1 MKRLL
6 YLIFVL
12 GSLTARAQSV
22 DGGLKTLT
30 ATGTNT
36 YVISE
41 PLPATYDPKERF
53 LVRFTNANTGAAT
66 LNRAALGVKA
76 IQKAGAVALSSG
88 DIVAGGTYLLSY
100 NGTYYQLV
108 GDGGGGG
115 GSGTVTSVAALTL
128 GTTGTDLSSSVA
140 NPTTTPVITLNVP
153 TASGSNRGALSSAD
167 WTTFNSKV
175 SGSGTTNELPYWTG
189 ATSLGALAVATY
201 PNLTEL
207 SYVKGLTGPVMNTF
221 WKTAGTSTLTAQ
233 SNIAMGGFDA
243 NFLNGNVLFG
253 PTGATITAS
262 TRMDIRGVSGQN
274 ALRVANA
281 ANSVPLLSIPD
292 GGARVAWTT
301 DGIRIQTNGASP
313 GGISFNGTT
322 PVTNNLIYTAGF
334 SFNNANSSWSSGNHT
349 NISSGSGSATN
360 SSGTTAGLFL
370 RYNFTGTST
379 AAFNLLSID
388 NTSVINAAATGQVN
402 IVNITP
408 SYTSL
413 GGSVTGLNIDPTVG
427 TVTGTLLSVRAP
439 SGSNIFGRTTLS
451 GGTNRIE
458 INGIGTTSGFG
469 LLIHNSASTPTFGF
483 RDDSKFF
490 HYATPANDNALTD
503 LLVRDGA
510 TGEVKYRT
518 VGSLPGSGD
527 MVLASAQTSTGKKT
541 LQSNGTNAGLNLGDG
556 FIPSSLVNGDIF
568 QNAGL
573 LRVQL
578 SGGLE
583 TVITDNLTQTL
594 TNKTLGSN
602 TIISSDL
609 SINSSVNIVLGT
621 TTGTRLGTSTSQK
634 IGVFGATPIVQPS
647 AVTTSQG
654 FINAISS
661 LGWIANS
668 TLTGDGLAIG
678 ADGTDANITAAVNT
692 SYYLPAATLTSN
704 RNFIMPTGA
713 NGDVI
718 KIHNNEATYSW
729 ILSGATVYL
738 ADRTTTVTALLYNV
752 PTLMKKISGLWIIE
766 N

>member
-1 MKRLL
+1 MKRLFIIC
-6 YLIFVL
+6 IFISAYSF
-12 GSLTARAQSV
+12 GQSV
-22 DGGLKTLT
+22 DGGLKTLI
-30 ATGTNT
+30 ATGTANT

-41 PLPATYDPKERF
+41 ALPATYNQKERF
-53 LVRFTNANTGAAT
+53 QIIFPVTNTGSST
-66 LNRAALGVKA
+66 INRNFLGVKD
-76 IQKAGAVALSSG
+76 IRRNNGDALSAN
-88 DIVAGGTYLLSY
+88 DLIAGSPYLIGY
-100 NGTYYQLV
+100 NSVGGYYV
-108 GDGGGGG
+108 CETCGGGGGGG

-221 WKTAGTSTLTAQ
+221 WKTGGTSTFTAQ
-233 SNIAMGGFDA
+233 ADIAMGGFDA

-503 LLVRDGA
+503 IIVRDGA
-510 TGEVKYRT
+510 TGELKYRT
-518 VGSLPGSGD
+518 VASLPGGGGTYY
-527 MVLASAQTSTGKKT
+527 APTT
-541 LQSNGTNAGLNLGDG
+541 LVANA
-556 FIPSSLVNGDIF
+556 
-568 QNAGL
+568 
-573 LRVQL
+573 
-578 SGGLE
+578 
-583 TVITDNLTQTL
+583 
-594 TNKTLGSN
+594 
-602 TIISSDL
+602 
-609 SINSSVNIVLGT
+609 
-621 TTGTRLGTSTSQK
+621 
-634 IGVFGATPIVQPS
+634 
-647 AVTTSQG
+647 
-654 FINAISS
+654 
-661 LGWIANS
+661 
-668 TLTGDGLAIG
+668 
-678 ADGTDANITAAVNT
+678 TDANFTATVNGVHNILDGVATVNRVIT
-692 SYYLPAATLTSN
+692 
-704 RNFIMPTGA
+704 IPTGA
-713 NGDVI
+713 NGDVM
-718 KIHNNEATYSW
+718 KFYNTEDFYTWSFT
-729 ILSGATVYL
+729 GATVYL
-738 ADRTTTVTALLYNV
+738 ADRVTVQTTLLYNV
-752 PTLMKKISGLWIIE
+752 PCFMEKIDGLWIIT

>member
-1 MKRLL
+1 MKRLFIIC
-6 YLIFVL
+6 IFISAYSF
-12 GSLTARAQSV
+12 GQSV
-22 DGGLKTLT
+22 DGGLKTLI
-30 ATGTNT
+30 ATGTANT

-41 PLPATYDPKERF
+41 ALPATYNQKERF
-53 LVRFTNANTGAAT
+53 QIIFPVTNTGSST
-66 LNRAALGVKA
+66 INRNFLGVKD
-76 IQKAGAVALSSG
+76 IRRNNGDALSAN
-88 DIVAGGTYLLSY
+88 DLIAGSPYLIGY
-100 NGTYYQLV
+100 NSVGGYYV
-108 GDGGGGG
+108 CETCGGGGGGG

-175 SGSGTTNELPYWTG
+175 SGSGTTNELAYWTG
-189 ATSLGALAVATY
+189 ATTLGTLAVATY
-201 PNLTEL
+201 PSLTEL
-207 SYVKGLTGPVMNTF
+207 SYVKNLTGPVMDTF

-292 GGARVAWTT
+292 GGARVTWTT

-503 LLVRDGA
+503 IIVRDGA
-510 TGEVKYRT
+510 TGELKYRT
-518 VGSLPGSGD
+518 VASLPGGGGTYY
-527 MVLASAQTSTGKKT
+527 APTT
-541 LQSNGTNAGLNLGDG
+541 LVANA
-556 FIPSSLVNGDIF
+556 
-568 QNAGL
+568 
-573 LRVQL
+573 
-578 SGGLE
+578 
-583 TVITDNLTQTL
+583 
-594 TNKTLGSN
+594 
-602 TIISSDL
+602 
-609 SINSSVNIVLGT
+609 
-621 TTGTRLGTSTSQK
+621 
-634 IGVFGATPIVQPS
+634 
-647 AVTTSQG
+647 
-654 FINAISS
+654 
-661 LGWIANS
+661 
-668 TLTGDGLAIG
+668 
-678 ADGTDANITAAVNT
+678 TDANFTATVNGVHNILDGVATVNRVIT
-692 SYYLPAATLTSN
+692 
-704 RNFIMPTGA
+704 IPTGA
-713 NGDVI
+713 NGDVM
-718 KIHNNEATYSW
+718 KFYNTEDFYTWSFT
-729 ILSGATVYL
+729 GATVYL
-738 ADRTTTVTALLYNV
+738 ADRVTVQTTLLYNV
-752 PTLMKKISGLWIIE
+752 PCFMEKIDGLWIIT

>member
-1 MKRLL
+1 MKRLFIIC
-6 YLIFVL
+6 IFISAYSF
-12 GSLTARAQSV
+12 GQSV
-22 DGGLKTLT
+22 DGGLKTLI
-30 ATGTNT
+30 ATGTANT

-41 PLPATYDPKERF
+41 ALPATYNQKERF
-53 LVRFTNANTGAAT
+53 QIIFPVTNTGSST
-66 LNRAALGVKA
+66 INRNFLGVKD
-76 IQKAGAVALSSG
+76 IRRNNGDALSAN
-88 DIVAGGTYLLSY
+88 DLIAGSPYLIGY
-100 NGTYYQLV
+100 NSVGGYYV
-108 GDGGGGG
+108 CETCGGGGGGG

-201 PNLTEL
+201 PSLTEL
-207 SYVKGLTGPVMNTF
+207 SYVKGLTGPVMDRF

-292 GGARVAWTT
+292 GGARVTWTT

-503 LLVRDGA
+503 IIVRDGA
-510 TGEVKYRT
+510 TGELKYRT
-518 VGSLPGSGD
+518 VASLPGGGGTYY
-527 MVLASAQTSTGKKT
+527 APTT
-541 LQSNGTNAGLNLGDG
+541 LVANA
-556 FIPSSLVNGDIF
+556 
-568 QNAGL
+568 
-573 LRVQL
+573 
-578 SGGLE
+578 
-583 TVITDNLTQTL
+583 
-594 TNKTLGSN
+594 
-602 TIISSDL
+602 
-609 SINSSVNIVLGT
+609 
-621 TTGTRLGTSTSQK
+621 
-634 IGVFGATPIVQPS
+634 
-647 AVTTSQG
+647 
-654 FINAISS
+654 
-661 LGWIANS
+661 
-668 TLTGDGLAIG
+668 
-678 ADGTDANITAAVNT
+678 TDANFTATVNGVHNILDGVATVNRVIT
-692 SYYLPAATLTSN
+692 
-704 RNFIMPTGA
+704 IPTGA
-713 NGDVI
+713 NGDVM
-718 KIHNNEATYSW
+718 KFYNTEDFYTWSFT
-729 ILSGATVYL
+729 GATVYL
-738 ADRTTTVTALLYNV
+738 ADRVTVQTTLLYNV
-752 PTLMKKISGLWIIE
+752 PCFMEKIDGLWIIT

>member
-1 MKRLL
+1 MKRLFIIC
-6 YLIFVL
+6 IFISAYSF
-12 GSLTARAQSV
+12 GQSV
-22 DGGLKTLT
+22 DGGLKTLI
-30 ATGTNT
+30 ATGTANT

-41 PLPATYDPKERF
+41 ALPATYNQKERF
-53 LVRFTNANTGAAT
+53 QIIFPVTNTGSST
-66 LNRAALGVKA
+66 INRNFLGVKD
-76 IQKAGAVALSSG
+76 IRRNNGDALSAN
-88 DIVAGGTYLLSY
+88 DLIAGSPYLIGY
-100 NGTYYQLV
+100 NSVGGYYV
-108 GDGGGGG
+108 CETCGGGGGGG

-207 SYVKGLTGPVMNTF
+207 SYVKGLTGPVMDRF
-221 WKTAGTSTLTAQ
+221 WKTGGTSTFTAQ
-233 SNIAMGGFDA
+233 ADIAMGGFDA

-349 NISSGSGSATN
+349 NISSGSGSANN
-360 SSGTTAGLFL
+360 SSGISSGLFI
-370 RYNFTGTST
+370 RQNFTGTST

-388 NTSVINAAATGQVN
+388 NTSVLNATATGQVN

-503 LLVRDGA
+503 IIVRDGA
-510 TGEVKYRT
+510 TGELKYRT
-518 VGSLPGSGD
+518 VASLPGGGGTYY
-527 MVLASAQTSTGKKT
+527 APTT
-541 LQSNGTNAGLNLGDG
+541 LVANA
-556 FIPSSLVNGDIF
+556 
-568 QNAGL
+568 
-573 LRVQL
+573 
-578 SGGLE
+578 
-583 TVITDNLTQTL
+583 
-594 TNKTLGSN
+594 
-602 TIISSDL
+602 
-609 SINSSVNIVLGT
+609 
-621 TTGTRLGTSTSQK
+621 
-634 IGVFGATPIVQPS
+634 
-647 AVTTSQG
+647 
-654 FINAISS
+654 
-661 LGWIANS
+661 
-668 TLTGDGLAIG
+668 
-678 ADGTDANITAAVNT
+678 TDANFTATVNGVHNILDGVATVNRVIT
-692 SYYLPAATLTSN
+692 
-704 RNFIMPTGA
+704 IPTGA
-713 NGDVI
+713 NGDVM
-718 KIHNNEATYSW
+718 KFYNTEDFYTWSFT
-729 ILSGATVYL
+729 GATVYL
-738 ADRTTTVTALLYNV
+738 ADRVTVQTTLLYNV
-752 PTLMKKISGLWIIE
+752 PCFMEKIDGLWIIT

>member
-1 MKRLL
+1 MKRLFIIC
-6 YLIFVL
+6 IFISAYSF
-12 GSLTARAQSV
+12 GQSV
-22 DGGLKTLT
+22 DGGLKTLI
-30 ATGTNT
+30 ATGTANT

-41 PLPATYDPKERF
+41 ALPATYNQKERF
-53 LVRFTNANTGAAT
+53 QIIFPVTNTGSST
-66 LNRAALGVKA
+66 INRNFLGVKD
-76 IQKAGAVALSSG
+76 IRRNNGDALSAN
-88 DIVAGGTYLLSY
+88 DLIAGSPYLIGY
-100 NGTYYQLV
+100 NSVGGYYV
-108 GDGGGGG
+108 CETCGGGGGGG

-175 SGSGTTNELPYWTG
+175 SGSGTTNELAYWTG
-189 ATSLGALAVATY
+189 ATTLGTLAVATY
-201 PNLTEL
+201 PSLTEL
-207 SYVKGLTGPVMNTF
+207 SYVKNLTGPVMNTF

-292 GGARVAWTT
+292 GGARVTWTT

-503 LLVRDGA
+503 IIVRDGA
-510 TGEVKYRT
+510 TGELKYRT
-518 VGSLPGSGD
+518 VASLPGGGGTYY
-527 MVLASAQTSTGKKT
+527 APTT
-541 LQSNGTNAGLNLGDG
+541 LVANA
-556 FIPSSLVNGDIF
+556 
-568 QNAGL
+568 
-573 LRVQL
+573 
-578 SGGLE
+578 
-583 TVITDNLTQTL
+583 
-594 TNKTLGSN
+594 
-602 TIISSDL
+602 
-609 SINSSVNIVLGT
+609 
-621 TTGTRLGTSTSQK
+621 
-634 IGVFGATPIVQPS
+634 
-647 AVTTSQG
+647 
-654 FINAISS
+654 
-661 LGWIANS
+661 
-668 TLTGDGLAIG
+668 
-678 ADGTDANITAAVNT
+678 TDANFTATVNGVHNILDGVATVNRVIT
-692 SYYLPAATLTSN
+692 
-704 RNFIMPTGA
+704 IPTGA
-713 NGDVI
+713 NGDVM
-718 KIHNNEATYSW
+718 KFYNTEDFYTWSFT
-729 ILSGATVYL
+729 GATVYL
-738 ADRTTTVTALLYNV
+738 ADRVTVQTTLLYNV
-752 PTLMKKISGLWIIE
+752 PCFMEKIDGLWIIT